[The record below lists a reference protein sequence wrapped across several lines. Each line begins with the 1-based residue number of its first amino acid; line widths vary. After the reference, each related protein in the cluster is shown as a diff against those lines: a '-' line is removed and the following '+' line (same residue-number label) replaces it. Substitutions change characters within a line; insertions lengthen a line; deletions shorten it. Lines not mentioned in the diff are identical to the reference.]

1 MSRLWTFLLLAESI
15 AAALVYGAFLIPQR
29 RHRQHRFATTL
40 STTSSSTKTL
50 LRVGS
55 DILSETAARIP
66 DDFTPNNNLE
76 SDRNDIEPEL
86 DNHFPLF
93 ISGSTRAESGDELDE
108 EEDDDEEE
116 DCLIRDSEHCLPI
129 SLVTLPRHS
138 HVAVNSI
145 LKKTEAKLRKI
156 HTHSRQVELSKVD
169 AAKEAGRAHER
180 IYANNYV
187 DLGKIDT

>member
-1 MSRLWTFLLLAESI
+1 MSRLWTLLLLAEASLPG
-15 AAALVYGAFLIPQR
+15 AVVYGAFLIPQ
-29 RHRQHRFATTL
+29 QRFVTTVIP
-40 STTSSSTKTL
+40 SKTSSSSSTL

-55 DILSETAARIP
+55 DILSESAARIP
-66 DDFTPNNNLE
+66 NDFTPNPSLE

-93 ISGSTRAESGDELDE
+93 VNGDTKAESGDGFD
-108 EEDDDEEE
+108 EDDDDEE

-138 HVAVNSI
+138 HVGVNAI

-156 HTHSRQVELSKVD
+156 HIHSRQVELSKVD